1 MTDYAIVRGP
11 FGKPWVT
18 RDGKPL
24 KFVDGSDKPV
34 NAELYSRPS
43 TIAGNLDTKENLKA
57 YQQARAVCGV
67 VKDKSL
73 AWQFRALVS
82 EYHDPWD
89 AAKDEVKSLLR
100 LAEQIGG
107 DQHKAGIGT
116 AIHRLC
122 HLRDIGADIEYPVAQ
137 LEPWLDAY
145 ANAVHSRYEV
155 LGDEFFVVCDDIKNA
170 GSEND
175 LRCAGNFD
183 RLLRDKQ
190 TGEVVIGD
198 IKSGA
203 SDPSFAMKP
212 TIQVAIY
219 ARSVCYDQQTGK
231 RSPIHN
237 ELNVS
242 KGVMIHLPFN
252 GSGSPECTVYPLD
265 LDEGWRL
272 AKLSNAVTEARKM
285 KLLKKHAIT
294 SAKDK

>member
-1 MTDYAIVRGP
+1 MTDYAIVRGAS
-11 FGKPWVT
+11 GRPWVT

-24 KFVDGSDKPV
+24 KWVEGSDKPV
-34 NAELYSRPS
+34 NAELYNRPS
-43 TIAGNLDTKENLKA
+43 TISGNLDTKENLKQ
-57 YQQARAVCGV
+57 YQQARAAFGI
-67 VKDKSL
+67 VKDKSI
-73 AWQFRALVS
+73 AWQLRALVS
-82 EYHDPWD
+82 EFPDPWTS
-89 AAKDEVKSLLR
+89 AKDEIKSLLR

-116 AIHRLC
+116 ALHRLC
-122 HLRDIGADIEYPVAQ
+122 HLRDIGAEIVYPVAQ

-155 LGDEFFVVCDDIKNA
+155 LGDEYFVVCDDIDNP
-170 GSEND
+170 GSPED
-175 LRCAGNFD
+175 IKCAGNFD

-203 SDPSFAMKP
+203 SDPSYAMKP

-219 ARSVCYDQQTGK
+219 ARSVCYDQETGK
-231 RSPIHN
+231 RSPIHE

-252 GSGSPECTVYPLD
+252 GGGSPECTVYPLD

-272 AKLSNAVTEARKM
+272 AKLSADITNSRKM
-285 KLLKKHAIT
+285 RLLKKQAIT
-294 SAKDK
+294 TAKDK